1 MDGKV
6 NIRIL
11 KLEEIKS
18 ALEKMGEQ
26 IFRGAQI
33 FEWLWKKNAQSFE
46 EMTNLSKSLRDK
58 LNMSFFIDNI
68 ELKDQQISIDKT
80 IKCGQ

>member
-1 MDGKV
+1 MDGKI

-26 IFRGAQI
+26 LFRGEQI
-33 FEWLWKKNAQSFE
+33 HEWLWKKNAQSFE

-68 ELKDQQISIDKT
+68 ELKDQQISFS
-80 IKCGQ
+80 